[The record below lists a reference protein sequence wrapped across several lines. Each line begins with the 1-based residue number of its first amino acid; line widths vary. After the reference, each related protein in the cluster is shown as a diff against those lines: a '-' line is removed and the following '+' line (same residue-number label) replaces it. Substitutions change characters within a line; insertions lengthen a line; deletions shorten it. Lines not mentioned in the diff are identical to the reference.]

1 VAEEKYLVR
10 VRDLMSAP
18 LVFIDPEALVIDAAK
33 LMDTK
38 RISSVLVRQGE
49 EQFGI
54 ITARDVISRVVCKG
68 LDPGKTRVRD
78 VMSHPLLT
86 IGEHATVED
95 AAKKMRDN
103 SVRRLVVERDHDK
116 VGIVAESD
124 IVRVAPELHF
134 LIREQS
140 RLDARPSSKEPD
152 RVVLSGFCEECG
164 NYSSVLTNLNSMWL
178 CQDCMESTRSRDRC

>member
-1 VAEEKYLVR
+1 MTEERSLVR

-18 LVFIDPEALVIDAAK
+18 LISVDKEALVIEAAK

-49 EQFGI
+49 EHFGI

-68 LDPGKTRVRD
+68 LDPSRTRVRD

-86 IGEHATVED
+86 IGEQATVED

-103 SVRRLVVERDHDK
+103 SVRRLVVERDHEK
-116 VGIVAESD
+116 VGVVAESD
-124 IVRVAPELHF
+124 IARLAPELHF

-140 RLDARPSSKEPD
+140 RLDVRLSSKEPD
-152 RVVLSGFCEECG
+152 KIVLSGFCEECE
-164 NYSSVLTNLNSMWL
+164 NYSSVLMNLNGLWL
-178 CQDCMESTRSRDRC
+178 CQACMDSMRDRD

>member
-1 VAEEKYLVR
+1 MAEEKYLVR

-18 LVFIDPEALVIDAAK
+18 LISIDPEALVIDAAK

-124 IVRVAPELHF
+124 IVRVEPELHF

-152 RVVLSGFCEECG
+152 KVVLSGFCEECG
-164 NYSSVLTNLNSMWL
+164 NHSSVLTNLNSMRL
-178 CQDCMESTRSRDRC
+178 CQDCMESMRSRDRC

>member
-1 VAEEKYLVR
+1 VTEERSLVR

-18 LVFIDPEALVIDAAK
+18 LISVDKEALVIEAAK

-49 EQFGI
+49 EHFGI

-68 LDPGKTRVRD
+68 LDPSRIRVRD

-86 IGEHATVED
+86 IGEQATVED

-103 SVRRLVVERDHDK
+103 SVRRLVVERDHEK
-116 VGIVAESD
+116 VGVVAESD
-124 IVRVAPELHF
+124 IARLAPELHF

-140 RLDARPSSKEPD
+140 RLDVRLSSKEPD
-152 RVVLSGFCEECG
+152 KIVLSGFCEECE
-164 NYSSVLTNLNSMWL
+164 NYSSVLMNLNGMWL
-178 CQDCMESTRSRDRC
+178 CQACMESMQGRDRH